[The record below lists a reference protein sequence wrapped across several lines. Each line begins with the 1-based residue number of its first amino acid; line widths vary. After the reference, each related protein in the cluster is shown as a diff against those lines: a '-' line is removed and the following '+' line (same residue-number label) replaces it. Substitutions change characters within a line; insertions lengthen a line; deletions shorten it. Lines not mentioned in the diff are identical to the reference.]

1 MRVVTAGVI
10 LALLAAPTVVAQG
23 ETRPAVWLKRPSAE
37 DILGVWPVG
46 ALRKGLGG
54 RAAIS
59 CTVTLQGAL
68 RDCRVVSEIPQG
80 AGFGEAAMS
89 LTPQLLLK
97 PALANGAPVESR
109 VELPVRFMKSEPA
122 IGSYLKPATDT
133 DFQPDRVMSNVP
145 WRQAPSHADVL
156 AAYPAKARS
165 EKLGGRATLDCRLNK
180 EGGLGGC
187 ELLREEPQNRGF
199 GAAARALSKKFVGPT
214 EDAEGRSTARV
225 RTQVLFTFAPET
237 LDMATPV
244 IGRPRWT
251 ALPRGE
257 DMVNAVPAQARQ
269 AGVLKARVVFGCTV
283 GAGGE
288 LEGCKVLSEEP
299 TGFGYG
305 EATLALARIFR
316 LAIWSDEGLPT
327 VGGQVR
333 VPIRFDLQDASAP
346 AAPKP

>member
-1 MRVVTAGVI
+1 MRVVTASMAF
-10 LALLAAPTVVAQG
+10 ALLAAPTVVAQG

-54 RAAIS
+54 RATIS

-68 RDCRVVSEIPQG
+68 RDCRVVSESPQG
-80 AGFGEAAMS
+80 AGFGGAAMS

-97 PALANGAPVESR
+97 PALVNGAPVESR
-109 VELPVRFMKSEPA
+109 VELPVRFIESEPA

-156 AAYPAKARS
+156 AAYPERARS

-199 GAAARALSKKFVGPT
+199 GGAARALSKKFVGPT

-225 RTQVLFTFAPET
+225 RTQVLFTFAPEM

-257 DMVNAVPAQARQ
+257 DMVSAVPAQARQ
-269 AGVLKARVVFGCTV
+269 AGVLKARVVIECAV
-283 GAGGE
+283 GASGG
-288 LEGCKVLSEEP
+288 LEACAVQSEEP
-299 TGFGYG
+299 AGLGYG
-305 EATLALARIFR
+305 EAAVTLSRRFG

-327 VGGQVR
+327 VGGRVR
-333 VPIRFDLQDASAP
+333 IPIRFDVADAAAP
-346 AAPKP
+346 PAPKP